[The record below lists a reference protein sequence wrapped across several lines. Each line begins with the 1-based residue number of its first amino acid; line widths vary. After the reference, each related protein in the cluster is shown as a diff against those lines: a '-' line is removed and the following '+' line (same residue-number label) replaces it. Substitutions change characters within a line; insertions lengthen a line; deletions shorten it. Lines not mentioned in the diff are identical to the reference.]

1 MSIHWMG
8 YLWTFLAVF
17 LAVFRADVSRRC
29 PRGPLFP
36 VEGAARGLRHG
47 RPLAPARKR

>member
-17 LAVFRADVSRRC
+17 LAIFLVHQFSGQQGGV
-29 PRGPLFP
+29 
-36 VEGAARGLRHG
+36 
-47 RPLAPARKR
+47 